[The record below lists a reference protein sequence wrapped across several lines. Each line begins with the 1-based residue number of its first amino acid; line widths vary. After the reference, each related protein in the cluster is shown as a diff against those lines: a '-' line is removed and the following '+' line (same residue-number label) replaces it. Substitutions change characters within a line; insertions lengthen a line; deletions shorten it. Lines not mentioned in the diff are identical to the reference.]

1 MFSVLFPGQGSQSP
15 GMAKIFYENFEYVKS
30 LFQEADDLLKNSIS
44 KLVLE
49 GPKDKLDLT
58 ENTQPAIFLVTYS
71 IFQVLKKET
80 SFDLNSA
87 KYFAGHSLGEYSALA
102 CAEALTFSQTIQLLQ
117 KRGQA
122 MQSAVPKGQ
131 GGMLAV
137 LGSDVEKINEIID
150 TNKDKFICY
159 VANDNSVGQIVV
171 SGNNQDLDNFS
182 LELKNNNIKNI
193 KLPVS
198 APFHCKLMDSATKI
212 MNEEISKIEFNSPK
226 VEIIS
231 NVTAEPTNEP
241 AKIKELLV
249 SQIEKPVRWR
259 EIVNYMIDKNINK
272 FIEIGPGKVLSGLVK
287 RINRNAELLQIKDL
301 EDSKKLYINDRFN

>member
-15 GMAKIFYENFEYVKS
+15 GMAKIFYENFDYVKS

-102 CAEALTFSQTIQLLQ
+102 CAEALAFSQTIQLLQ

-241 AKIKELLV
+241 TKIKELLV

-287 RINRNAELLQIKDL
+287 RINRNVELLQINDL
-301 EDSKKLYINDRFN
+301 EDLKKFS

>member
-102 CAEALTFSQTIQLLQ
+102 CAEALTFSQTIELLQ

-137 LGSDVEKINEIID
+137 LGSDVEKINEIIES
-150 TNKDKFICY
+150 NKDKFICY

-182 LELKNNNIKNI
+182 SELKNNNIKNI

-287 RINRNAELLQIKDL
+287 RINRNVELLQINDL
-301 EDSKKLYINDRFN
+301 EDLKKFS

>member
-15 GMAKIFYENFEYVKS
+15 GMAKIFYENFDYVKS

-80 SFDLNSA
+80 SFDINSV

-102 CAEALTFSQTIQLLQ
+102 CSEALTFSQTIQLLQ

-287 RINRNAELLQIKDL
+287 RINRNVELLQINDL
-301 EDSKKLYINDRFN
+301 EDLKKFS

>member
-15 GMAKIFYENFEYVKS
+15 GMAKIFYENFDYVKS

-58 ENTQPAIFLVTYS
+58 ENTQPAIFLVTFS

-137 LGSDVEKINEIID
+137 LGSDVEKINEIIES
-150 TNKDKFICY
+150 NKDKFICY

-182 LELKNNNIKNI
+182 SELKNNNIKNI

-241 AKIKELLV
+241 TKIKELLV

-287 RINRNAELLQIKDL
+287 RINRNVELLQINDL
-301 EDSKKLYINDRFN
+301 EDLKKFS